1 MRAVLLAL
9 LLAVPAM
16 AHAAAD
22 KPTVL
27 PGKMPSLSQGRP
39 SGNTARFAPAPVPN
53 PDLAAP
59 AQRDTAGVL
68 VSPGLTRTNTGQ
80 GFGGD
85 GFAPGSVYSG
95 TLERRSRNSA
105 GLGSNVAP
113 SLSFKVPVQVD
124 VR

>member
-1 MRAVLLAL
+1 M
-9 LLAVPAM
+9 
-16 AHAAAD
+16 HSTAD
-22 KPTVL
+22 ST
-27 PGKMPSLSQGRP
+27 
-39 SGNTARFAPAPVPN
+39 VPN
-53 PDLAAP
+53 PDITAP

-68 VSPGLTRTNTGQ
+68 VSPGLMRTNTGQ

-85 GFAPGSVYSG
+85 CFAPGSVYSG